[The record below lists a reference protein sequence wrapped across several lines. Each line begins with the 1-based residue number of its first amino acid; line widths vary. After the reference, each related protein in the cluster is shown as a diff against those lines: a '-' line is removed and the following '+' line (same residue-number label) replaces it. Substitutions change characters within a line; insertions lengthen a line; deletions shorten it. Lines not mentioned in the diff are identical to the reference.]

1 MTTTNPMT
9 ADSSPRAFRR
19 PANQAGQSHRAGSGP
34 PRVLLVPGGA
44 STVHGYFP
52 QLGASLRAR
61 AEVIEVDPP
70 GIGPANDG
78 RPLRLTE
85 YAAELAQAARSRGDG
100 PLVVAG
106 HSLGGLV
113 ALQLTIDEPGLVA
126 ALVLLDPTPPT
137 PRAALTGMA
146 MFLKALAGL
155 GPIGRRLWNAQAHRD
170 LRGIPMNS
178 EQQRALNVYTH
189 PRFLAETSRWAR
201 HLARDGTALARD
213 VAAGKLHP
221 IPAVIVSASN
231 HRPGSAVR
239 RAHQQ
244 LAEWIPRAS
253 LQVWENTTHPLH
265 IQQPGKVAQ
274 TVLTLLEHPAHLGA
288 VHGTW

>member
-1 MTTTNPMT
+1 MTVKNRM
-9 ADSSPRAFRR
+9 AEDSPRAFRR
-19 PANQAGQSHRAGSGP
+19 PGNQTSQSHRAGSCQ

-52 QLGASLRAR
+52 QLGASLRTQ

-85 YAAELAQAARSRGDG
+85 YAAEQAQAARSRGDG

-113 ALQLTIDEPGLVA
+113 ALQLAIDDPGLVA
-126 ALVLLDPTPPT
+126 GLVLLDPTPPT

-146 MFLKALAGL
+146 TFLKALAGL
-155 GPIGRRLWNAQAHRD
+155 GPIGRRLWNAQARRD

-178 EQQRALNVYTH
+178 EQERALRAYTH
-189 PRFLAETSRWAR
+189 PRFIAETCRWAR
-201 HLARDGTALARD
+201 HLARDGTALASD
-213 VAAGKLHP
+213 LAAGKLRP
-221 IPAVIVSASN
+221 IPTVIVSASN
-231 HRPGSAVR
+231 HRPGSAAR

-244 LAEWIPRAS
+244 LAEWIPGAS

-265 IQQPGKVAQ
+265 IQQPDKVAR
-274 TVLTLLEHPAHLGA
+274 TVLTLLERPAHLGA
-288 VHGTW
+288 VDGNW